1 MLPATCSVT
10 RKRLNIKHLAKI
22 RVVVFA
28 TLKTPKTL
36 VYSRLRAAPNVRAH
50 LSSII
55 FTLLP
60 ATPRSTCHSTFASVT
75 PRSHRSLHAPTSH
88 FTLPPVTPRSHQSL
102 HARICHS
109 TLPPASPLSP
119 LHAHRR
125 YPHVHIEVQPEL
137 GIAPWLQLDFVDVR
151 HSGERPLGC
160 FPVPAFESLFNRT
173 ERSSCECGSGAAE

>member
-22 RVVVFA
+22 RVAVFA
-28 TLKTPKTL
+28 TLKTPKVL
-36 VYSRLRAAPNVRAH
+36 IHSRLCAAHPVSRSPPLH
-50 LSSII
+50 H
-55 FTLLP
+55 FHTL
-60 ATPRSTCHSTFASVT
+60 ACHST
-75 PRSHRSLHAPTSH
+75 L
-88 FTLPPVTPRSHQSL
+88 LPVTPRSHQSL
-102 HARICHS
+102 HVPTSHF

-125 YPHVHIEVQPEL
+125 YPHAHIEAQPEL
-137 GIAPWLQLDFVDVR
+137 GIATWLQLDFVDIR

-173 ERSSCECGSGAAE
+173 ERRSCECGSGAAE

>member
-10 RKRLNIKHLAKI
+10 HKRLNIKHLAKI

-36 VYSRLRAAPNVRAH
+36 ICSRLRAAPNVCRAH

-60 ATPRSTCHSTFASVT
+60 ATPRSHL
-75 PRSHRSLHAPTSH
+75 SLHAPTSH
-88 FTLPPVTPRSHQSL
+88 STFESVTPHSCQPLHTLACHSTFPPVSPRSCLSLHTLTCHSTLPPVTPCSHQSL
-102 HARICHS
+102 TPAS
-109 TLPPASPLSP
+109 TLSH

-125 YPHVHIEVQPEL
+125 YPHAHIEAQPEL
-137 GIAPWLQLDFVDVR
+137 GT
-151 HSGERPLGC
+151 RPDYNWI
-160 FPVPAFESLFNRT
+160 S
-173 ERSSCECGSGAAE
+173 

>member
-36 VYSRLRAAPNVRAH
+36 IYSRLRAAPNV
-50 LSSII
+50 
-55 FTLLP
+55 
-60 ATPRSTCHSTFASVT
+60 PRSPLLHHFHTLTCHSTLTSVT
-75 PRSHRSLHAPTSH
+75 LTFPPITLRSHLS
-88 FTLPPVTPRSHQSL
+88 
-102 HARICHS
+102 
-109 TLPPASPLSP
+109 LPPASPLSP

-125 YPHVHIEVQPEL
+125 CPHAHIEAQSEL
-137 GIAPWLQLDFVDVR
+137 GIAPWLQLDFVDIR

-160 FPVPAFESLFNRT
+160 FPVPAFESLFNRS
-173 ERSSCECGSGAAE
+173 ERSSCECGSSAAE

>member
-36 VYSRLRAAPNVRAH
+36 MHSWLCAAPNV
-50 LSSII
+50 
-55 FTLLP
+55 
-60 ATPRSTCHSTFASVT
+60 PRSPLLHHFHTLAYHSTF
-75 PRSHRSLHAPTSH
+75 
-88 FTLPPVTPRSHQSL
+88 
-102 HARICHS
+102 
-109 TLPPASPLSP
+109 PPASPLCP

-125 YPHVHIEVQPEL
+125 YPHAHIEAQPEL
-137 GIAPWLQLDFVDVR
+137 GIAPWLQLDFVDIR

-173 ERSSCECGSGAAE
+173 ERRSCECRSGAAE

>member
-1 MLPATCSVT
+1 MC
-10 RKRLNIKHLAKI
+10 
-22 RVVVFA
+22 
-28 TLKTPKTL
+28 
-36 VYSRLRAAPNVRAH
+36 RAH

-60 ATPRSTCHSTFASVT
+60 ATPCSHQSLHVHACHSTLVST
-75 PRSHRSLHAPTSH
+75 TLRSHLPLYARICHSI
-88 FTLPPVTPRSHQSL
+88 LPPITPRSHQSL

-125 YPHVHIEVQPEL
+125 YPHAHIEAQPEL
-137 GIAPWLQLDFVDVR
+137 GIAPWLQLDFVDIR

-173 ERSSCECGSGAAE
+173 ERRSCECGSGAAE

>member
-36 VYSRLRAAPNVRAH
+36 IYRRLRAAPKSAVLTSPPSFSH
-50 LSSII
+50 SC
-55 FTLLP
+55 LP
-60 ATPRSTCHSTFASVT
+60 
-75 PRSHRSLHAPTSH
+75 LHAPICHSHMAPTS
-88 FTLPPVTPRSHQSL
+88 
-102 HARICHS
+102 HS
-109 TLPPASPLSP
+109 TLPPITPRSHLSHPPATPLSP

-125 YPHVHIEVQPEL
+125 YPHAHIEAQPEL
-137 GIAPWLQLDFVDVR
+137 GIAPWLQLDFVDIW

-160 FPVPAFESLFNRT
+160 FPVPAFESLFDRT
-173 ERSSCECGSGAAE
+173 ERRSCECGSGAAE

>member
-36 VYSRLRAAPNVRAH
+36 ICSRLCAAPNVSR
-50 LSSII
+50 SP
-55 FTLLP
+55 LLHHFHALASHSTFPP
-60 ATPRSTCHSTFASVT
+60 ATPRSHL
-75 PRSHRSLHAPTSH
+75 PLHAPTSH
-88 FTLPPVTPRSHQSL
+88 STFASGTPHSHLLLP
-102 HARICHS
+102 A
-109 TLPPASPLSP
+109 ASPLSP

-125 YPHVHIEVQPEL
+125 YPRAHIEAQPEL
-137 GIAPWLQLDFVDVR
+137 GIAPWLQLDFVDIR

-160 FPVPAFESLFNRT
+160 FPVPAFERLFNRT
-173 ERSSCECGSGAAE
+173 ERRSCECRSGAAE

>member
-22 RVVVFA
+22 RVGVFA
-28 TLKTPKTL
+28 TLKVAIL
-36 VYSRLRAAPNVRAH
+36 LSISALRASPKCAAFTSP
-50 LSSII
+50 LSFSHSCLPLHVPTCHS
-55 FTLLP
+55 TLAS
-60 ATPRSTCHSTFASVT
+60 ATPRSHLPLHTPTNHSS
-75 PRSHRSLHAPTSH
+75 
-88 FTLPPVTPRSHQSL
+88 
-102 HARICHS
+102 
-109 TLPPASPLSP
+109 LPPASPLSP

-125 YPHVHIEVQPEL
+125 YPHAHIEAQPEL

-173 ERSSCECGSGAAE
+173 ERRSCECGSGAAE

>member
-1 MLPATCSVT
+1 MLPDTCSVP

-36 VYSRLRAAPNVRAH
+36 IYRRLRAAPNVPCSPLLH
-50 LSSII
+50 H
-55 FTLLP
+55 FHTL
-60 ATPRSTCHSTFASVT
+60 ACHSTH
-75 PRSHRSLHAPTSH
+75 PPNTS
-88 FTLPPVTPRSHQSL
+88 RSHQSL
-102 HARICHS
+102 HNHSTLASVTPLSHQSLHNHS

-125 YPHVHIEVQPEL
+125 YPHAHIEAQPEL
-137 GIAPWLQLDFVDVR
+137 GIAPWLQLDFVDIW

-160 FPVPAFESLFNRT
+160 FPVPAFECLFNRT
-173 ERSSCECGSGAAE
+173 ERRSCECGSGAAE